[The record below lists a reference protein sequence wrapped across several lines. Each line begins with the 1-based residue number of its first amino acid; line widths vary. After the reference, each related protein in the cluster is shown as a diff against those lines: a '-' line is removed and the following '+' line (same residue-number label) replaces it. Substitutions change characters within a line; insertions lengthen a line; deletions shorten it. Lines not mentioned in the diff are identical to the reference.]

1 MGYQWDTRPGKRE
14 PKNELERSTMLF
26 SWENSL
32 FQWPWLLCRKLWM
45 SLPEAMSEC
54 STDPPVALLV
64 KSQAESDID
73 MTSRSLETIQHLEYS
88 WDIWSDE
95 YSWEN
100 PMAKIIISSIKSS
113 NIRILR
119 GGICWSTMTG
129 GSIMRKIL
137 GQWPIFKASPSWVW
151 ARSCLQFSYPAKLW
165 MDLSG
170 VLILIIFVAK
180 PALKR
185 TLSCLNSHSN
195 FLKK

>member
-100 PMAKIIISSIKSS
+100 PMAKIIQHIIHQIIHS
-113 NIRILR
+113 NPPGRDLLM
-119 GGICWSTMTG
+119 ICKPW
-129 GSIMRKIL
+129 
-137 GQWPIFKASPSWVW
+137 IFSWVDPPW
-151 ARSCLQFSYPAKLW
+151 PGDPWEGQKFLANGPFFLQLQVGYGQEVFRN
-165 MDLSG
+165 
-170 VLILIIFVAK
+170 F
-180 PALKR
+180 
-185 TLSCLNSHSN
+185 HS
-195 FLKK
+195 KTHHEWI